1 MRVSVQKE
9 VGRRG
14 LRDARNETRLQSLQ
28 VALKRVRVISGR
40 GVYSRRTG
48 GQREGGGGHI
58 NLPNDGEEGF
68 SVGSV
73 FVVFVC
79 VNRVLISTLF
89 PLQVKAQKG
98 QKYEATPAC
107 APKHHEWA
115 PGPRHSRKKE
125 HRDAI

>member
-1 MRVSVQKE
+1 M
-9 VGRRG
+9 
-14 LRDARNETRLQSLQ
+14 RDARNETRLQSLQ

-48 GQREGGGGHI
+48 GQRGGGGAAHI

-68 SVGSV
+68 SVGSA
-73 FVVFVC
+73 FVLFVC

-89 PLQVKAQKG
+89 PLQVKAQKR
-98 QKYEATPAC
+98 QKYEATPVC
-107 APKHHEWA
+107 GPKHHDWA
-115 PGPRHSRKKE
+115 PGLRHSGKRE

>member
-9 VGRRG
+9 VRRRG
-14 LRDARNETRLQSLQ
+14 LRDTRNETRLQSLQ
-28 VALKRVRVISGR
+28 VALKRVRVIRSR
-40 GVYSRRTG
+40 GVYSHRTG
-48 GQREGGGGHI
+48 GQRGGGAAHI

-73 FVVFVC
+73 FVC
-79 VNRVLISTLF
+79 VNCVLISTLF

-98 QKYEATPAC
+98 QKYEATPVC
-107 APKHHEWA
+107 GPKHHEWA
-115 PGPRHSRKKE
+115 PGPRHSGKRE